1 MRTAGVGNAVTLLS
15 ARASAALSP
24 RGAVVGRRG
33 RTAPTATDDRAAT
46 VIAIERAHGQV
57 IFGFVRRLG
66 VDDDAAADVVQESLL
81 RLYDRL
87 VAGDAIDDPRA
98 WVFHAAYRLAMDEH
112 RRFDR
117 RRRLNALLSGVPVAA
132 SADPAS
138 AGEGR
143 LVWAAVDR
151 LPERQRA
158 VLYLRFR
165 ADLDFDAVA
174 ATLGITSSAARSH
187 CTQALGTL
195 RTQVKRE
202 EV

>member
-1 MRTAGVGNAVTLLS
+1 MTLLS
-15 ARASAALSP
+15 ARACAALSP
-24 RGAVVGRRG
+24 RGAVGG
-33 RTAPTATDDRAAT
+33 GGANSPTATDDRAVT

-87 VAGDAIDDPRA
+87 VAGDTIDDPRA

-143 LVWAAVDR
+143 LVWRPSTVC
-151 LPERQRA
+151 LSGNERFSTCVSEPTWISTPSPPLLVSRR
-158 VLYLRFR
+158 VRH
-165 ADLDFDAVA
+165 A
-174 ATLGITSSAARSH
+174 ATARRRWGR
-187 CTQALGTL
+187 CGL
-195 RTQVKRE
+195 K
-202 EV
+202 